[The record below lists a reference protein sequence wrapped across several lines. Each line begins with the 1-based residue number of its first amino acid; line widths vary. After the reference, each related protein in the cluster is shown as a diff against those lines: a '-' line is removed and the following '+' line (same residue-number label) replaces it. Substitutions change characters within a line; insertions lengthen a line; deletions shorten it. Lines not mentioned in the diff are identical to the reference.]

1 MVAGQ
6 PVGGL
11 RQLSPREAVG
21 RSPNHGAAPLAL
33 EHRGPGDV
41 PGDDHG
47 VLRIAGAVGAA
58 GRGAVVGARLGLQPG
73 RARRDAVLLVLRAA
87 RDPVRAGVRPAPPG
101 PFAADA
107 AGTFLAASSSF
118 DSGAEWLLALGG
130 VLALSERIQGELRQ
144 SNAGLLTAQEDLRR
158 VADRDPLTGLANR
171 RQLPETFRA
180 VQPQGALLL
189 FFDLDDFKQ
198 INDRYGHQAGD
209 ECLRR
214 FAANLRECFRPSDVL
229 VRYGGDEFLVV
240 ASGLDEAGGRE
251 RVGRLRERLRFVT
264 GAGPAITFSVGR
276 VQHRHQA
283 GEELGGGQGST
294 SVRPGHAARVSASPT
309 TKRRS
314 ARRTS
319 SSV

>member
-1 MVAGQ
+1 M
-6 PVGGL
+6 
-11 RQLSPREAVG
+11 
-21 RSPNHGAAPLAL
+21 
-33 EHRGPGDV
+33 
-41 PGDDHG
+41 
-47 VLRIAGAVGAA
+47 
-58 GRGAVVGARLGLQPG
+58 
-73 RARRDAVLLVLRAA
+73 
-87 RDPVRAGVRPAPPG
+87 
-101 PFAADA
+101 
-107 AGTFLAASSSF
+107 
-118 DSGAEWLLALGG
+118 
-130 VLALSERIQGELRQ
+130 LALSERIQGELRQ

-214 FAANLRECFRPSDVL
+214 FAANLCECFRPSDVL

-251 RVGRLRERLRFVT
+251 RVGRLRERLRFVP